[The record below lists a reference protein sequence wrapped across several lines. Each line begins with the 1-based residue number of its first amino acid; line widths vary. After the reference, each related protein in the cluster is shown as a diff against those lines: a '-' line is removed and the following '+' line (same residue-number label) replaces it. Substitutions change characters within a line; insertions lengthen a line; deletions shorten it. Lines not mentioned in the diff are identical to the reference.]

1 MRLKKTT
8 LTWMVLGLVAAGL
21 YMARAPISMAIA
33 KRVATQRLS
42 SDPLRGLPDGLH
54 VAICGAGS
62 PMPDEQRGGPC
73 TMVIA
78 GQQIFVFD
86 AGNTSARNINKM
98 GFNAGNIH
106 SIFLT
111 HYHSDHIDGLG
122 ELMLQRWVSNSN
134 AEPVKVHGP
143 IGVETVVNGFLQAY
157 SLDRGYRV
165 AHHGDA
171 VLPNK
176 GFGAIAKSFALQDD
190 KATVV
195 FENADTRIT
204 AFSVSHAP
212 IHPAVGYQIRY
223 KDRSMVISGDTTPS
237 AHVQRE
243 AQGVD
248 LLVHEAMS
256 TDLMALIQEGA
267 HDAQRD
273 KLAQLMKDIL
283 NYHTTPQEAAD
294 IASKAQV
301 NFLLL
306 NHVAPPLPL
315 PGLVDVF
322 LKGTSDIF
330 KGKIQVAKDG
340 DFLSLPAGQKIIQTS
355 SRY

>member
-1 MRLKKTT
+1 MRMKKTAIT
-8 LTWMVLGLVAAGL
+8 FLVLGLLAAGL
-21 YMARAPISMAIA
+21 YLARAPISLAIA
-33 KRVATQRLS
+33 KRVAAQRLG
-42 SDPLRGLPDGLH
+42 SDPMRDLPDGLH
-54 VAICGAGS
+54 VAVCGAGS
-62 PMPDEQRGGPC
+62 PMPDDKRGGPC
-73 TMVIA
+73 TLVMA
-78 GQQIFVFD
+78 GKQMFVFD
-86 AGNTSARNINKM
+86 SGNTSARNINKM
-98 GFNAGNIH
+98 GFNAGLIDG
-106 SIFLT
+106 IFLT

-122 ELMLQRWVSNSN
+122 ELLLQRWVSKPNS
-134 AEPVKVHGP
+134 EPVSVYGP
-143 IGVETVVNGFLQAY
+143 EGIDTVVNGFLQAY

-176 GFGAIAKSFALQDD
+176 GFGAIPKSFALQDD
-190 KATVV
+190 KATLV

-223 KDRSMVISGDTTPS
+223 KDRTMVISGDTTPS
-237 AHVQRE
+237 ATVQRE

-248 LLVHEAMS
+248 LLIHEAMS
-256 TDLMALIQEGA
+256 TELMTFLQEGA
-267 HDAQRD
+267 HVAKRD
-273 KLAQLMKDIL
+273 KLEQLMKDIV
-283 NYHTTPQEAAD
+283 NYHSTPQEAAT
-294 IASKAQV
+294 IASKANV

-322 LKGTSDIF
+322 LKGTADIF

-340 DFLSLPAGQKIIQTS
+340 DMLSLPAGQKVIQTS
-355 SRY
+355 SRF